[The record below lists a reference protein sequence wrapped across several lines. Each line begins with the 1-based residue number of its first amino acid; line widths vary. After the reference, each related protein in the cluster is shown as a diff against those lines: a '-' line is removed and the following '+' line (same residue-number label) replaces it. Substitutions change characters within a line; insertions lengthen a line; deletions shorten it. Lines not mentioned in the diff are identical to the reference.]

1 MHMSKNVLI
10 VDDFGPNLLVLESIL
25 EGMPIEILKASNGQD
40 ALKIILKE
48 HVDMVLL
55 DVQMPDLTGYEVGEL
70 IRNRKKT
77 KQIPILFLSGLI
89 DKNYFDFKEKYPE
102 NVECFQKPIN
112 IDEMKICITHYLNK

>member
-1 MHMSKNVLI
+1 MSKNVLI